1 MWNEETDILEALD
14 EYDLESESGDDFSDS
29 ELDSDIAEYTEEDT
43 FGEDSDYVEY
53 EG

>member
-14 EYDLESESGDDFSDS
+14 EYDLESESADDFSDS
-29 ELDSDIAEYTEEDT
+29 ELDSDIAEYAEEDT
-43 FGEDSDYVEY
+43 FGEDSAYLDY